1 MKAQRTALAR
11 TALTTALLVA
21 GLGSAHAYTL
31 VHIGPGSW
39 GASDAALGLAS
50 GAQIEDFEDTALMS
64 GLSITSSAAN
74 NGSYGPTN
82 TLPRTFDPR
91 PVALGGDDNFGNAF
105 YSHPCGTGACT
116 SVWDGSHALINTGTN
131 GSSNYFSTVWADMQF
146 DIAGGA
152 KQVGFS
158 LQQNEFAISVLINGV
173 AFDPLPAGGGV
184 RTGYF
189 RIDAGVGDA
198 PITSIKLDGHPG
210 DAWVVDHLAITTA
223 VPEPGSWAL
232 MLAGLASLGARV
244 RRRQA

>member
-1 MKAQRTALAR
+1 MNIRQTAACTFTLGLLACS
-11 TALTTALLVA
+11 
-21 GLGSAHAYTL
+21 LGSAQAYTL
-31 VHIGPGSW
+31 VHIAPGSW
-39 GASDAALGLAS
+39 GASDAVLGLAS
-50 GAQIEDFEDTALMS
+50 GAQIEDFEDTTLLA
-64 GLSITSSAAN
+64 GLTVTSSAASD
-74 NGSYGPTN
+74 GSYGPTG

-91 PVALGGDDNFGNAF
+91 PVGLGGDDGFGSAF

-131 GSSNYFSTVWADMQF
+131 GSSNYFGTVWADLQF
-146 DIAGGA
+146 NIAGGA

-158 LQQNEFAISVLINGV
+158 LQQNEYAISLLINGV

-198 PITSIKLDGHPG
+198 PITSFKLDGHPG
-210 DAWVVDHLAITTA
+210 DAWVLDHLAITTA

-232 MLAGLASLGARV
+232 MIAGLTAVAALV
-244 RRRQA
+244 RRRQG